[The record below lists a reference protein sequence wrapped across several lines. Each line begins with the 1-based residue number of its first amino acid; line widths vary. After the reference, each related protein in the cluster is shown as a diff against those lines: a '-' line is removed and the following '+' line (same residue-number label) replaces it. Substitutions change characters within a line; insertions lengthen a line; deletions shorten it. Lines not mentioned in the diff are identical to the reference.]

1 MIYRSVFPQ
10 VDAAISITY
19 KYIIPDNLYDKLYD
33 LFHHLKRRV
42 LTSYLRGLVKKI
54 LVNKI
59 G

>member
-10 VDAAISITY
+10 VDAVISITY

-42 LTSYLRGLVKKI
+42 LTSYLRGLAKKN
-54 LVNKI
+54 LSQ
-59 G
+59 